1 MEAVY
6 RSYYTKSDPIVSY
19 MLQKLSVSE
28 GMTVFEPCAGD
39 GVFIDRLKD
48 IEISIDAYELNPNAV
63 KLLKKKYE
71 GNKNVK
77 ITYGDMLTNATL
89 FLFSNMGGG
98 YDRIIA
104 NPPYGGWIDYDR
116 RKQLKKLYPVLY
128 VKETYALFLYRCVQL
143 LRERGIL
150 VFIIP
155 DTFLNLHMHTG
166 LRRFLLTNTKI
177 GEICLFP
184 SSFFPNVNFGYS
196 NLCIITLQRCSKEEE
211 CLDNDFKVLTG
222 FRTVTELGRPND
234 FPGPYH
240 RVFTFKQGEVYAN
253 FDSALFVSENPKIT
267 DLINN
272 CAVRVGDIATCVT
285 GFYSGNDK
293 KHLRP
298 ISQNMK
304 NAKKY
309 QLIDKSQ
316 ICHDYLLREDIL
328 EGIADSNHFVPI
340 VKGGGI
346 KYFKPNLWFMDWSV
360 KSVKGYKASERGR
373 FQNSRYYFRYGIGVP
388 MVSSTQIT
396 AALIENKLFDQS
408 IVGIFPEDQKWV
420 YYLLAFFNSPTCNKL
435 IRTINPSANNPS
447 NYIKKIPFILPS
459 DNNLRVINELTQRI
473 VCSLKA
479 GEEYP
484 ECHEQA
490 LNELVRGVYGF

>member
-1 MEAVY
+1 M
-6 RSYYTKSDPIVSY
+6 
-19 MLQKLSVSE
+19 
-28 GMTVFEPCAGD
+28 
-39 GVFIDRLKD
+39 
-48 IEISIDAYELNPNAV
+48 
-63 KLLKKKYE
+63 
-71 GNKNVK
+71 
-77 ITYGDMLTNATL
+77 
-89 FLFSNMGGG
+89 
-98 YDRIIA
+98 
-104 NPPYGGWIDYDR
+104 
-116 RKQLKKLYPVLY
+116 
-128 VKETYALFLYRCVQL
+128 
-143 LRERGIL
+143 
-150 VFIIP
+150 
-155 DTFLNLHMHTG
+155 
-166 LRRFLLTNTKI
+166 
-177 GEICLFP
+177 
-184 SSFFPNVNFGYS
+184 
-196 NLCIITLQRCSKEEE
+196 
-211 CLDNDFKVLTG
+211 DNDFKVLTG
-222 FRTVTELGRPND
+222 FRTVTELGSPND

-316 ICHDYLLREDIL
+316 ICHDYLLREDTL
-328 EGIADSNHFVPI
+328 EGIVDSNHFVPI

-346 KYFKPNLWFMDWSV
+346 KYFKPDLWFMDWSV
-360 KSVKGYKASERGR
+360 KSVKGYKASERGC

-396 AALIENKLFDQS
+396 AALIENQLFDQS